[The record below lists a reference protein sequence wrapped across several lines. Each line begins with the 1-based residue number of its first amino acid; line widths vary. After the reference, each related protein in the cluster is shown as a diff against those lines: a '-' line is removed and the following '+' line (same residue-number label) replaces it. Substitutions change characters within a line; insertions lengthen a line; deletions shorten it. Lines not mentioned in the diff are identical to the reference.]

1 LRVPLKNNTEKK
13 QNGGIMKRLTYTL
26 VLIVSLLALA
36 SGQTFPS
43 YYSTSDLSLASPG
56 ALKFGLYGFDNP
68 ALLNYVRQ
76 SDVQFT
82 WTDASRRWNDF
93 NRWGLFTAVPNFG
106 FGLVKTKVGSY
117 SITDYRLS
125 LGFGDRT
132 LGFGIG
138 YGFVGGD
145 KAAFDR
151 RNTLTLGALIRPDPV
166 LSIGLIGTATTSGG
180 KSEGVV
186 DLGIRPLRN
195 EMLTLF
201 VDYGIRDDQTL
212 KRGNWS
218 YGVAVEAL
226 PGVRVT
232 GRYFDVHT
240 FAVGLS
246 LSLGNAGLSGQ
257 SSFDKDAK
265 HSFNTYAI
273 RLGALDR
280 TILSSF
286 MKDSRN
292 VEMDF
297 NGRMK
302 YQRFMFFD
310 KTSTLSSTLDA
321 IKAAKEDETV
331 AGIAIN
337 TSGMNV
343 NREMLWEVR
352 EQLKDFKSKAK
363 KVVIFIDNA
372 SIEEYEFASV
382 ADKIVLDPAGTVML
396 PGYTM
401 GNTYFKGT
409 LEKLGI
415 GYDELRF
422 FKYKSAV
429 EIFSRDRMSDAD
441 REQRQKYIDDVFG
454 VAEKEICEGRG
465 FSSEKFEELVNNEV
479 LFIPADAIAK
489 GLVDTLGRWDDA
501 KDLLGRIEGE
511 KKQFKGTGSIAAFN
525 LPYDNRWSEPP
536 RIAVIYA
543 LGRCAMDEGIKA
555 RQLVKVVEAAGE
567 DPKIKAIVLRVE
579 SPGGDGMAS
588 DYIAEAMKKAKKNK
602 PVIVSQGYVAGSGG
616 YWLSMYADTIVA
628 APGTITGS
636 IGVIG
641 GWMYDKGLK
650 DNLGMSTDHVK
661 AGAHA
666 DLGFGF
672 TLPFVGLGVPDR
684 NLTAEERAR
693 IEYAMRAFYK
703 QFVGKVAEGR
713 KTSPEKIE
721 EIAQGHFYSG
731 LDGKKLN
738 LVDVLGGLEDAI
750 RIARQRAGIRPD
762 ELVTI
767 VELPKPGLMDFSSFA
782 PRLIGVQQAISEDPT
797 IEQLKFRLQHNG
809 QPIPLLPLD
818 QIQLDAPNE

>member
-1 LRVPLKNNTEKK
+1 
-13 QNGGIMKRLTYTL
+13 MKRLTYAL
-26 VLIVSLLALA
+26 VLVVMLVTLA
-36 SGQTFPS
+36 SGQTYPS
-43 YYSTSDLSLASPG
+43 YYSTSDLSFASPG

-76 SDVQFT
+76 TDVQFA
-82 WTDASRRWNDF
+82 WTDARGRWNDF
-93 NRWGLFTAVPNFG
+93 NRWGLFTAAPNFG
-106 FGLVKTKVGSY
+106 FGAVKTKLGST

-151 RNTLTLGALIRPDPV
+151 SNTWTLGALIRPNPV
-166 LSIGLIGTATTSGG
+166 LSVGLMGTATTSGG

-186 DLGIRPLRN
+186 DLGIRPLHN

-201 VDYGIRDDQTL
+201 VDYGIRNNQTL

-218 YGVAVEAL
+218 YGVAVEPVA
-226 PGVRVT
+226 GVRLT

-265 HSFNTYAI
+265 RSFNTYAI

-280 TILSSF
+280 TIFSSF
-286 MKDSRN
+286 MKNSRN

-302 YQRFMFFD
+302 YQRYMFFD
-310 KTSTLSSTLDA
+310 RTNTFRSTLDA
-321 IKAAKEDETV
+321 IAAAKDDETV

-337 TSGMNV
+337 TSGMSV
-343 NREMLWEVR
+343 NREMLWELR
-352 EQLKDFKSKAK
+352 EELKDFKSTGK
-363 KVVIFIDNA
+363 KVVIFIDMP
-372 SIEEYEFASV
+372 SIDEYQFATV
-382 ADKIVLDPAGTVML
+382 ADKIVLDPMGIVYL
-396 PGYTM
+396 PGYVM
-401 GNTYFKGT
+401 GNPYFKGT

-415 GYDELRF
+415 GYDEWRF

-429 EIFSRDRMSDAD
+429 EIFSRDKMSDAD
-441 REQRQKYIDDVFG
+441 REQRQKYIDDVYG
-454 VAEKEICEGRG
+454 VAKKDICEGRHISPEN
-465 FSSEKFEELVNNEV
+465 FDELINKEA
-479 LFIPADAIAK
+479 LFIPADALAK
-489 GLVDTLGRWDDA
+489 GLVDTLGRWEVA
-501 KDLLGRIEGE
+501 KALIEQLEGGR
-511 KKQFKGTGSIAAFN
+511 KRFTGAGSVAAYN

-543 LGRCAMDEGIKA
+543 LGVCAMDEGIKA
-555 RQLVKVVEAAGE
+555 RTLSKDVEAAGE
-567 DPKIKAIVLRVE
+567 DPRVKAIVLRID
-579 SPGGDGMAS
+579 SPGGEAMAS
-588 DYIAEAMKKAKKNK
+588 DYVAEALKKAKKNK
-602 PVIVSQGYVAGSGG
+602 PVIVSQGFVAGSGG

-636 IGVIG
+636 IGVIA
-641 GWMYDKGLK
+641 GWFYDKGFK
-650 DNLGMSTDHVK
+650 EKIGVTTDLVK

-672 TLPFVGLGVPDR
+672 TLPFIGFGIPDR
-684 NLTAEERAR
+684 DVTDEERAKA
-693 IEYAMRAFYK
+693 EYTIKAFYK
-703 QFVGKVAEGR
+703 DFVGKVAEGR
-713 KTSPEKIE
+713 KTSPERIE

-738 LVDVLGGLEDAI
+738 LVDVLGGLQDAI
-750 RIARQRAGIRPD
+750 SIARQRAGIQPD
-762 ELVTI
+762 EPVTI
-767 VELPKPGLMDFSSFA
+767 VEMPKPGLMDFSSFM
-782 PRLIGVQQAISEDPT
+782 PRLIGVKLAISEDPT

-818 QIQLDAPNE
+818 QLQPDAPNE